1 MTVFCLHFKLLVKE
15 KRIESGYTIAVVN
28 QVSICLNPPSITI
41 LCLAT
46 LASQVLTES
55 SRLITPA
62 SQVLTV
68 GNQMITPATQMITES
83 SHLITPASQVFT
95 VGNQMITLASQMI
108 IVGNQLIIPNNQVM
122 YDCKQVCMMF

>member
-1 MTVFCLHFKLLVKE
+1 MTVFYLHFKLLVKE

-46 LASQVLTES
+46 PASQVLTES
-55 SRLITPA
+55 SHLITPA

-83 SHLITPASQVFT
+83 SHLITPASQ
-95 VGNQMITLASQMI
+95 MITESSHLITFANQMI
-108 IVGNQLIIPNNQVM
+108 IVGNQLIIPNESIYRIV
-122 YDCKQVCMMF
+122 